1 MADAAG
7 PAADLL
13 PPKFQAW
20 FAGRG
25 WSPRAHQLEMVAK
38 GRAGRDALLIAP
50 TGGGKTLAGFLP
62 SLIEIMQRPPA
73 NTPPATSTT
82 DVAGSSLGKF
92 DRPVGRSRGLHT
104 LYISPLKALAVDVE
118 RNLNAPIAEM
128 GLSIV
133 AESRTGDTGIA
144 RRQRQRVKP
153 PDILL
158 TTPEQLALLC
168 AWEGARLYFEDL
180 RCVILDE
187 IHTLHA
193 SKRGDLLALD
203 LARLQ
208 VLAPSMRRVGLSAT
222 VDDPEVIKAWMAS
235 HREVDVTTAP
245 SLSSPPR
252 SEREKV
258 GRGPAAAGD
267 LPGVVDQGPAAGPRP
282 TAGVTQP
289 ALSLPSPSPASP
301 GGEEVRLHGP
311 SSIDLVRGPAG
322 AEPIVELLLSEGR
335 VPWTGH
341 TAQHAMAEVY
351 DVIRRSRIALVFVNT
366 RFQAEFAFQE
376 LWRLNDDGLPIALH
390 HGSLAAEQR
399 RKVEAAMARGQ
410 LRAVVCTSTL
420 DLGIDWGDVD
430 LVIQLA
436 SPKGASR
443 MVQRIGRANH
453 RLDEP
458 SRALFVPANRFE
470 MLECQAAREA
480 IAENKLDGD
489 PPRVGALDVLAQHV
503 MGCAVSEPFDML
515 ELYDE
520 VRSAGPYRDL
530 SWEDF
535 EAVVDFVSTGG
546 YALKTYDRFRRI
558 VQGPD
563 GRWRV
568 RNLQIAQRHR
578 LNVGTIVT
586 AAMLSVRIATRRGQG
601 GRKIGEIEEGMLEML
616 DPGDTF
622 IFAGQVWALV
632 GITNL
637 DVLVSPAAHK
647 DPKMPSWGSSKF
659 ALSTYLAKRVRQLMF
674 DQEHWQVLPLD
685 VREWLEMQRDKSL
698 IVGEDELLLETFPKG
713 KRHFMVCY
721 PFEGRLAHTT
731 LAMLLTRRLERL
743 GVGPLGF
750 VCNDYAMA
758 IWALEPLD
766 GIDFD
771 ALFAEDMLGDDLEA
785 WLSESFMMKRAFKG
799 CAIVSG
805 LIEKRFPGAEQ
816 KTGRQITFST
826 DLIYD
831 VLRRHEPDHLLLR
844 CARADAAT
852 GLIDVARLG
861 DMLARIRG
869 RIRHSPLDHLSPFSV
884 PILLEIGKERSPG
897 HAGEIILAEAE
908 DDLIAEATR

>member
-7 PAADLL
+7 PSADLL

-25 WSPRAHQLEMVAK
+25 WAARAHQLEMVAK
-38 GRAGRDALLIAP
+38 ARAGRDALLIAP

-62 SLIEIMQRPPA
+62 SLIELSERPPA
-73 NTPPATSTT
+73 NTP
-82 DVAGSSLGKF
+82 
-92 DRPVGRSRGLHT
+92 RGLHT
-104 LYISPLKALAVDVE
+104 IYISPLKALAVDVE
-118 RNLNAPIAEM
+118 RNLNAPILEM
-128 GLSIV
+128 GLNVV

-168 AWEGARLYFEDL
+168 AWEGARLFFEDL
-180 RCVILDE
+180 SCVILDE

-208 VLAPSMRRVGLSAT
+208 QLAPRMRRVGLSAT
-222 VDDPEVIKAWMAS
+222 VDDPEVIKSWMAS
-235 HREVDVTTAP
+235 HRGVDVVPP
-245 SLSSPPR
+245 SPLRGGVGAGGANPPGSEPTPPLPTLSPQMGEGSMH
-252 SEREKV
+252 
-258 GRGPAAAGD
+258 GPAA
-267 LPGVVDQGPAAGPRP
+267 
-282 TAGVTQP
+282 
-289 ALSLPSPSPASP
+289 
-301 GGEEVRLHGP
+301 
-311 SSIDLVRGPAG
+311 IDLVRGPPG
-322 AEPIVELLLSEGR
+322 AEPIVDVLLSEGR
-335 VPWTGH
+335 VPWAGH
-341 TAQHAMAEVY
+341 TAQHAMQEVY
-351 DVIRRSRIALVFVNT
+351 EVIKKARIALVFVNT

-376 LWRLNDDGLPIALH
+376 LWRLNEDNLPIALH

-399 RKVEAAMARGQ
+399 RKVEAAMARGE

-503 MGCAVSEPFDML
+503 MGCAVSEPFQML
-515 ELYDE
+515 DLYEE

-558 VQGPD
+558 VQLPD
-563 GRWRV
+563 GRWKV
-568 RNLQIAQRHR
+568 RDLNVAQRHR
-578 LNVGTIVT
+578 LNVGAIVSP
-586 AAMLSVRIATRRGQG
+586 AVLAVRIAMRGNRG
-601 GRKIGEIEEGMLEML
+601 GRKIGEVEEGMLEML

-622 IFAGQVWALV
+622 VFAGQVWELV
-632 GITNL
+632 GVTNL
-637 DVLVSPAAHK
+637 DVLVRPATNK
-647 DPKMPSWGSSKF
+647 DPKMPSWGGSKF

-674 DQEHWQVLPLD
+674 DEAHWSVLPTD
-685 VREWLEMQRDKSL
+685 VREWLGAQKERSL
-698 IVGEDELLLETFPKG
+698 IVGEDEMLLETFPRG
-713 KRHFMVCY
+713 KRNFMVVY
-721 PFEGRLAHTT
+721 PFDGRLAHTT

-758 IWALEPLD
+758 IWALNPMDSL
-766 GIDFD
+766 DFD
-771 ALFAEDMLGDDLEA
+771 ELFAEDMLGDDLEA

-799 CAIVSG
+799 CAIIAG
-805 LIEKRFPGAEQ
+805 LIEKRFPGEQQ

-844 CARADAAT
+844 CARADAAS

-861 DMLARIRG
+861 DMLTRIRG
-869 RIRHSPLDHLSPFSV
+869 RIRHAALDHLSPFSV

-897 HAGEIILAEAE
+897 QAGEMILAEAE
-908 DDLIAEATR
+908 EDLIAEAMP

>member
-7 PAADLL
+7 PLPNLL

-25 WSPRAHQLEMVAK
+25 WAARTHQLEMVAK
-38 GRAGRDALLIAP
+38 AREGRDALLIAP

-62 SLIEIMQRPPA
+62 SLIELSERPPA
-73 NTPPATSTT
+73 NAP
-82 DVAGSSLGKF
+82 
-92 DRPVGRSRGLHT
+92 RGLHT
-104 LYISPLKALAVDVE
+104 IYISPLKALAVDVE
-118 RNLNAPIAEM
+118 RNLTAPILEM
-128 GLSIV
+128 GLRVV

-187 IHTLHA
+187 IHTLHS

-208 VLAPSMRRVGLSAT
+208 ALAPGMRRVGLSAT
-222 VDDPEVIKAWMAS
+222 VDDPQVIKSWMAS
-235 HREVDVTTAP
+235 HRPVDVVDAP
-245 SLSSPPR
+245 S
-252 SEREKV
+252 
-258 GRGPAAAGD
+258 
-267 LPGVVDQGPAAGPRP
+267 
-282 TAGVTQP
+282 TA
-289 ALSLPSPSPASP
+289 SRSPSPVVFAT
-301 GGEEVRLHGP
+301 GEERVAPDRSSPAPQSAGEVDRRASAETEGAPGSHGP
-311 SSIDLVRGPAG
+311 TSIALVRGPAG
-322 AEPIVELLLSEGR
+322 AEPVVDVLLSEGR
-335 VPWTGH
+335 VPWSGH
-341 TAQHAMAEVY
+341 TAQHAMQEVY
-351 DVIRRSRIALVFVNT
+351 DVIRRSRTALVFVNT

-376 LWRLNDDGLPIALH
+376 LWRLNDDSLPIALH

-399 RKVEAAMARGQ
+399 RKVEAAMARGE

-458 SRALFVPANRFE
+458 SHALFVPANRFE

-503 MGCAVSEPFDML
+503 MGCAVSEPFHML
-515 ELYDE
+515 ELYEE
-520 VRSAGPYRDL
+520 VRSAGPYRHL
-530 SWEDF
+530 AWEDF

-558 VQGPD
+558 VQLPD
-563 GRWRV
+563 GRWKV
-568 RNLQIAQRHR
+568 RDLNVAQRHR
-578 LNVGTIVT
+578 LNVGAIVSP
-586 AAMLSVRIATRRGQG
+586 AMLSVRMAMRGNKG
-601 GRKIGEIEEGMLEML
+601 GRKIGEVEEGMLEML

-622 IFAGQVWALV
+622 IFAGQVWELV
-632 GITNL
+632 GVTNL
-637 DVLVSPAAHK
+637 DVLVRPANHR
-647 DPKMPSWGSSKF
+647 DPKMPSWGGSKF

-674 DQEHWQVLPLD
+674 DESHWSVLPTD
-685 VREWLEMQRDKSL
+685 VREWLGAQKDRSL
-698 IVGEDELLLETFPKG
+698 IVGEDEMLLETFPRG
-713 KRHFMVCY
+713 NRNFMVVY

-758 IWALEPLD
+758 IWALKPMDRLD
-766 GIDFD
+766 YDELFD
-771 ALFAEDMLGDDLEA
+771 QDMLGDDLES
-785 WLSESFMMKRAFKG
+785 WLQESFMMKRAFKG
-799 CAIVSG
+799 CAIIAG
-805 LIEKRFPGAEQ
+805 LIEKRFPGEQQ

-869 RIRHSPLDHLSPFSV
+869 RIRHAALDHLSPFSV

-897 HAGEIILAEAE
+897 QAGEMILAEAE
-908 DDLIAEATR
+908 EDLIAEALQ